1 MDTRVPLL
9 AALLLFSALPT
20 LAVPPADAAEPLW
33 WETYSRDADRD
44 GISDLLAWK
53 LAQGDRFFAP
63 DEARVFVRYDHR
75 PDDGDVARLEAA
87 GATVTF
93 RAQYLDLLGTTM
105 PRSLASVVAEW
116 SGVVML
122 DDIGKGEPQM
132 NEAVPAMGVN
142 LAWELGFDGAGITVA
157 IVDTGVD
164 GLHAGLDDQDD
175 NPLTDD
181 PKILVYYNAY
191 EDQEYDGRLS
201 EDSGTHGT
209 HVAGITAGT
218 GAGDTA
224 PDGSRYVGVA
234 PQANLANVLVCCSG
248 DIEDIIRGIEWTMA
262 NQDRFGIRVMTSSLG
277 EQQVEFHID
286 NDGSSA
292 WSQAMDAAVE
302 SGLVVTLSAGNE
314 FGATPAAGCN
324 TIDSPG
330 DAPLPITVAALDKDL
345 SLAAYSSRGYTSD
358 GRVKP
363 DVAAIGSNIMAPNK
377 GTGTGYT
384 SKSGTS
390 MATPL
395 MAGIVALTLEANPD
409 LTPTEVKDTIV
420 AGYSIEREIL
430 NDSGLYTNDCSLLET
445 RPDNEYGYGQ
455 ADPRTFVEVAG
466 QVDPLL
472 QVIWT
477 IPPQYAV
484 ANNTT
489 VEVKPEIWN
498 GSWLTGGADS
508 GGAPASGGVEVR
520 FGASGWYP
528 ATDTSANGDW
538 LFWKI
543 RVPPEATKGNQTLSA
558 RLVVAPDR
566 MSPIDSA
573 SVVLLDEY
581 APAPAGGDTSF
592 WSVGRVAL
600 IIGVAALLGGL
611 GGFALWIRRPV

>member
-1 MDTRVPLL
+1 MGTRVLLLVSLLLL
-9 AALLLFSALPT
+9 ASLPS
-20 LAVPPADAAEPLW
+20 LAVPPEVGLEPPW
-33 WETYSRDADRD
+33 WEIYSRDKDRN
-44 GISDLLAWK
+44 GISDLLEWK
-53 LAQGDRFFAP
+53 LAQEDRFFSP
-63 DEARVFVRYDHR
+63 GEARIFVRYDHH
-75 PDDGDVARLEAA
+75 PVDSDVARLEAA
-87 GATVTF
+87 GATVTL

-105 PRSLASVVAEW
+105 PRALVPQVAYWE
-116 SGVVML
+116 GVVML
-122 DDIGKGEPQM
+122 DDIGKAEPQM
-132 NEAVPAMGVN
+132 HEAVPTMGVN
-142 LAWELGFDGAGITVA
+142 LAWEMGFDGTGVTVA

-164 GLHAGLDDQDD
+164 GAHVGLDDQDD

-218 GAGDTA
+218 GAGETA
-224 PDGSRYVGVA
+224 PDGTPYIGVA
-234 PQANLANVLVCCSG
+234 PQANLANVLTCCAG
-248 DIEDIIRGIEWTMA
+248 DIEDIIRGIEWTIT
-262 NQDRFGIRVMTSSLG
+262 NQARFDIRVMTSSLG

-292 WSQAMDAAVE
+292 WSQAVNAAVE

-314 FGATPAAGCN
+314 FGAATVAGCN

-330 DAPLPITVAALDKDL
+330 DALLPITVAALDKDL
-345 SLAAYSSRGYTSD
+345 SLAPYSSRGYTSD

-409 LTPTEVKDTIV
+409 LTPAEVKETIV

-430 NDSGLYTNDCSLLET
+430 DDSDLYTNDCSLLET

-472 QVIWT
+472 QISWT

-484 ANNTT
+484 VNNTT
-489 VEVKPEIWN
+489 VEVKSEIYN
-498 GSWLTGGADS
+498 VSWLTGSADA
-508 GGAPASGGVEVR
+508 GGAPIAGGVEVR
-520 FGASGWYP
+520 FGATGWYP
-528 ATDTSANGDW
+528 ATDISSTGDW
-538 LFWKI
+538 SSWRI
-543 RVPPEATKGNQTLSA
+543 QVPPEAVKGNQTLSA
-558 RLVVAPDR
+558 RLVVASDR
-566 MSPIDSA
+566 MSAIDSV
-573 SVVLLDEY
+573 SVVLLDER
-581 APAPAGGDTSF
+581 APAPKPNDSPGLPLL
-592 WSVGRVAL
+592 VGLAALAAVAL
-600 IIGVAALLGGL
+600 
-611 GGFALWIRRPV
+611 RRRD

>member
-1 MDTRVPLL
+1 MGTRVLLLVSLLLL
-9 AALLLFSALPT
+9 ASLPS
-20 LAVPPADAAEPLW
+20 LAVPPEVGLEPPW
-33 WETYSRDADRD
+33 WEIYSRDKDRN
-44 GISDLLAWK
+44 GISDLLEWK
-53 LAQGDRFFAP
+53 LAQEDRFFSP
-63 DEARVFVRYDHR
+63 GEARIFVRYDHH
-75 PDDGDVARLEAA
+75 PVDSDVARLEAA
-87 GATVTF
+87 GATVTL

-105 PRSLASVVAEW
+105 PRALVPQVAYWE
-116 SGVVML
+116 GVVML
-122 DDIGKGEPQM
+122 DDIGKAEPQM
-132 NEAVPAMGVN
+132 HEAVPMMGVN
-142 LAWELGFDGAGITVA
+142 LAWELGFDGTGVTVA

-164 GLHAGLDDQDD
+164 GAHVGLDDQDD

-218 GAGDTA
+218 GAGETA
-224 PDGSRYVGVA
+224 PDGTPYIGVA
-234 PQANLANVLVCCSG
+234 PQANLANVLTCCAG
-248 DIEDIIRGIEWTMA
+248 DIEDIIRGIEWTIT
-262 NQDRFGIRVMTSSLG
+262 NQARFDIRVMTSSLG

-292 WSQAMDAAVE
+292 WSQAVNAAVE

-314 FGATPAAGCN
+314 FGAATVAGCN

-330 DAPLPITVAALDKDL
+330 DALLPITVAALDKDL
-345 SLAAYSSRGYTSD
+345 SLAPYSSRGYTSD

-409 LTPTEVKDTIV
+409 LTPAEVKETIV

-430 NDSGLYTNDCSLLET
+430 DDSDLYTNDCSLLET

-472 QVIWT
+472 QISWT
-477 IPPQYAV
+477 IPSQYAV
-484 ANNTT
+484 VNNTT
-489 VEVKPEIWN
+489 VEVKSEIYN
-498 GSWLTGGADS
+498 VSWLTGSADA
-508 GGAPASGGVEVR
+508 GGAPIAGGVEVR
-520 FGASGWYP
+520 FGATGWYP
-528 ATDTSANGDW
+528 ATDISSTGDW
-538 LFWKI
+538 SSWRI
-543 RVPPEATKGNQTLSA
+543 QVPPEAVKGNQTLSA
-558 RLVVAPDR
+558 RLVVASDR
-566 MSPIDSA
+566 MSAIDSV
-573 SVVLLDEY
+573 SVVLLDER
-581 APAPAGGDTSF
+581 APAPKPNDSPGLPLL
-592 WSVGRVAL
+592 VGLAALAAVAL
-600 IIGVAALLGGL
+600 
-611 GGFALWIRRPV
+611 RRRD

>member
-1 MDTRVPLL
+1 MGTRVLLLVSLLLL
-9 AALLLFSALPT
+9 ASLPS
-20 LAVPPADAAEPLW
+20 LAVPPEVGLEPPW
-33 WETYSRDADRD
+33 WEIYSRDKDRN
-44 GISDLLAWK
+44 GISDLLEWK
-53 LAQGDRFFAP
+53 LTQEDSFFSP
-63 DEARVFVRYDHR
+63 GEARIFVRYDHH
-75 PDDGDVARLEAA
+75 PVDSDVARLEAA
-87 GATVTF
+87 GATVTL

-105 PRSLASVVAEW
+105 PRALVPQVAYWE
-116 SGVVML
+116 GVVML
-122 DDIGKGEPQM
+122 DDIGKAEPQM
-132 NEAVPAMGVN
+132 HEAVPAMGVN
-142 LAWELGFDGAGITVA
+142 LAWELGFDGTGVTVA

-164 GLHAGLDDQDD
+164 GAHVGLDDQDD

-224 PDGSRYVGVA
+224 PDGTPYIGVA
-234 PQANLANVLVCCSG
+234 PQANLANVLTCCAG
-248 DIEDIIRGIEWTMA
+248 DIEDIIRGIEWTIA
-262 NQDRFGIRVMTSSLG
+262 NQARFDIRVMTSSLG

-292 WSQAMDAAVE
+292 WSQAVNAAVE

-314 FGATPAAGCN
+314 FGAATVAGCN

-330 DAPLPITVAALDKDL
+330 DALLPITVAALDKDL
-345 SLAAYSSRGYTSD
+345 SLAPYSSRGYTSD

-409 LTPTEVKDTIV
+409 LTPAEVKETIV

-430 NDSGLYTNDCSLLET
+430 DDSDLYTNDCSLLET

-472 QVIWT
+472 QVSWT

-484 ANNTT
+484 VNNTT
-489 VEVKPEIWN
+489 VEVKPEIYN
-498 GSWLTGGADS
+498 VSWLTGSADT
-508 GGAPASGGVEVR
+508 GGASIASGVEVR
-520 FGASGWYP
+520 FGASSWYP
-528 ATDTSANGDW
+528 ATDVSNTGDW
-538 LFWKI
+538 SSWRI
-543 RVPPEATKGNQTLSA
+543 QVPPEAVKGNQTLSA
-558 RLVVAPDR
+558 RLVVASDR
-566 MSPIDSA
+566 MSAIDSA
-573 SVVLLDEY
+573 SVVLLDER
-581 APAPAGGDTSF
+581 APAPKPNDSPGLPLL
-592 WSVGRVAL
+592 VGLVVLAAVAL
-600 IIGVAALLGGL
+600 
-611 GGFALWIRRPV
+611 RRRD

>member
-1 MDTRVPLL
+1 MGTRVPLL
-9 AALLLFSALPT
+9 VSLLLLASLPS
-20 LAVPPADAAEPLW
+20 LAVPPNAGPEPPW
-33 WETYSRDADRD
+33 WETYSRDKDRN
-44 GISDLLAWK
+44 GISDLLEWK
-53 LAQGDRFFAP
+53 LAQEDRFFSP
-63 DEARVFVRYDHR
+63 GEARVFVRYDHH
-75 PDDGDVARLEAA
+75 PVDSDVARLEAA
-87 GATVTF
+87 GAIVTL

-105 PRSLASVVAEW
+105 PRAIVPQAAYWE
-116 SGVVML
+116 GVVML
-122 DDIGKGEPQM
+122 DDIGKAEPQM
-132 NEAVPAMGVN
+132 HEAVPAMGVD
-142 LAWELGFDGAGITVA
+142 LAWEFGFDGAGITVA

-164 GLHAGLDDQDD
+164 GMHVGLDDQDD

-201 EDSGTHGT
+201 EDSGTHGS
-209 HVAGITAGT
+209 HVAGIVAGT
-218 GAGDTA
+218 GDGETA
-224 PDGSRYVGVA
+224 PDGTPYIGVA
-234 PQANLANVLVCCSG
+234 PQANLANVLTCCAG
-248 DIEDIIRGIEWTMA
+248 DIEDIIRGIEWTIA

-286 NDGSSA
+286 NDGNSA
-292 WSQAMDAAVE
+292 WSQAVNAAVE

-314 FGATPAAGCN
+314 FGAATVAGCN

-345 SLAAYSSRGYTSD
+345 SLAPYSSRGYTSD

-409 LTPTEVKDTIV
+409 LTPAEVKDTIV

-430 NDSGLYTNDCSLLET
+430 DDSDLYTNDCSLLET

-455 ADPRTFVEVAG
+455 ADPRVFVEVAG

-484 ANNTT
+484 MNNTT
-489 VEVKPEIWN
+489 VEVKPEIYN
-498 GSWLTGGADS
+498 ISWLTGSANA
-508 GGAPASGGVEVR
+508 GGASIAGGVEVR

-528 ATDTSANGDW
+528 ATDVSSTGDW
-538 LFWKI
+538 SLWRI
-543 RVPPEATKGNQTLSA
+543 QVPPEAVKGNQTLSA
-558 RLVVAPDR
+558 RLVAASDR
-566 MSPIDSA
+566 MSAIDSA
-573 SVVLLDEY
+573 SVVLLNEH
-581 APAPAGGDTSF
+581 APVPQQNDSPGPPLL
-592 WSVGRVAL
+592 VGLTVLAAVAL
-600 IIGVAALLGGL
+600 
-611 GGFALWIRRPV
+611 RRRD

>member
-1 MDTRVPLL
+1 MGTRVLLLVSLLLL
-9 AALLLFSALPT
+9 ASLPS
-20 LAVPPADAAEPLW
+20 LAVPPEVGLEPPW
-33 WETYSRDADRD
+33 WEIYSRDKDRN
-44 GISDLLAWK
+44 GISDLLEWK
-53 LAQGDRFFAP
+53 LAQEDRFFSP
-63 DEARVFVRYDHR
+63 GEARIFVRYDHH
-75 PDDGDVARLEAA
+75 PVDSDVARLEAA
-87 GATVTF
+87 GATVTL

-105 PRSLASVVAEW
+105 PRALVPQVAYWE
-116 SGVVML
+116 GVVML
-122 DDIGKGEPQM
+122 DDIGKAEPQM
-132 NEAVPAMGVN
+132 HEAVPTMGVN
-142 LAWELGFDGAGITVA
+142 LAWEMGFDGTGVTVA

-164 GLHAGLDDQDD
+164 GAHVGLDDQDD

-218 GAGDTA
+218 GAGETA
-224 PDGSRYVGVA
+224 PDGTPYIGVA
-234 PQANLANVLVCCSG
+234 PQANLANVLTCCAG
-248 DIEDIIRGIEWTMA
+248 DIEDIIRGIEWTIT
-262 NQDRFGIRVMTSSLG
+262 NQARFDIRVMTSSLG

-292 WSQAMDAAVE
+292 WSQAVNAAVE

-314 FGATPAAGCN
+314 FGAATVAGCN

-330 DAPLPITVAALDKDL
+330 DALLPITVAALDKDL
-345 SLAAYSSRGYTSD
+345 SLAPYSSRGYTSD

-409 LTPTEVKDTIV
+409 LTPAEVKETIV

-430 NDSGLYTNDCSLLET
+430 DDSDLYTNDCSLLET

-472 QVIWT
+472 QISWT
-477 IPPQYAV
+477 IPSQYAV
-484 ANNTT
+484 VNNTT
-489 VEVKPEIWN
+489 VEVKPEIYN
-498 GSWLTGGADS
+498 VSWLTGSADA
-508 GGAPASGGVEVR
+508 GGAPIAGGVEVR
-520 FGASGWYP
+520 FGATGWYP
-528 ATDTSANGDW
+528 ATDVSSTGDW
-538 LFWKI
+538 SSWRI
-543 RVPPEATKGNQTLSA
+543 QVPPETVKGNQTLSA
-558 RLVVAPDR
+558 RLVVASDR
-566 MSPIDSA
+566 MSAIDSA
-573 SVVLLDEY
+573 SVVLLDER
-581 APAPAGGDTSF
+581 APAPKPNDSPGLPF
-592 WSVGRVAL
+592 LVGLAALAAVAL
-600 IIGVAALLGGL
+600 
-611 GGFALWIRRPV
+611 RRRD

>member
-1 MDTRVPLL
+1 K
-9 AALLLFSALPT
+9 A
-20 LAVPPADAAEPLW
+20 
-33 WETYSRDADRD
+33 
-44 GISDLLAWK
+44 
-53 LAQGDRFFAP
+53 
-63 DEARVFVRYDHR
+63 
-75 PDDGDVARLEAA
+75 
-87 GATVTF
+87 
-93 RAQYLDLLGTTM
+93 
-105 PRSLASVVAEW
+105 
-116 SGVVML
+116 
-122 DDIGKGEPQM
+122 EPQM
-132 NEAVPAMGVN
+132 HEAVPAMGVN
-142 LAWELGFDGAGITVA
+142 LAWEMGFDGTGVTVA

-164 GLHAGLDDQDD
+164 GAHVGLDDQDD

-218 GAGDTA
+218 GAGETA
-224 PDGSRYVGVA
+224 PDGTPYIGVA
-234 PQANLANVLVCCSG
+234 PQANLANVLTCCAG
-248 DIEDIIRGIEWTMA
+248 DIEDIIRGIEWTIT
-262 NQDRFGIRVMTSSLG
+262 NQARFDIRVMTSSLG

-292 WSQAMDAAVE
+292 WSQAVNAAVE

-314 FGATPAAGCN
+314 FGAATVAGCN

-330 DAPLPITVAALDKDL
+330 DALLPITVAALDKDL
-345 SLAAYSSRGYTSD
+345 SLAPYSSRGYTSD

-409 LTPTEVKDTIV
+409 LTPAEVKETIV

-430 NDSGLYTNDCSLLET
+430 DDSDLYTNDCSLLET

-472 QVIWT
+472 QISWT
-477 IPPQYAV
+477 IPSQYAV
-484 ANNTT
+484 VNNTT
-489 VEVKPEIWN
+489 VEVKSEIDN
-498 GSWLTGGADS
+498 VSWLTGSADA
-508 GGAPASGGVEVR
+508 GGAPIAGGVEVR
-520 FGASGWYP
+520 FGATGWYP
-528 ATDTSANGDW
+528 ATDISSTGDW
-538 LFWKI
+538 SSWRI
-543 RVPPEATKGNQTLSA
+543 QVPPEAVKGNQTLSA
-558 RLVVAPDR
+558 RLVVASDR
-566 MSPIDSA
+566 MSAIDSV
-573 SVVLLDEY
+573 SVVLLDER
-581 APAPAGGDTSF
+581 APAPKPNDSPGLPLL
-592 WSVGRVAL
+592 VGLAALAAVAL
-600 IIGVAALLGGL
+600 
-611 GGFALWIRRPV
+611 RRRD

>member
-1 MDTRVPLL
+1 MGTRVLLLVSLLLL
-9 AALLLFSALPT
+9 ASLPS
-20 LAVPPADAAEPLW
+20 LAVPPEVGLEPPW
-33 WETYSRDADRD
+33 WEIYSRDKDRN
-44 GISDLLAWK
+44 GISDLLEWK
-53 LAQGDRFFAP
+53 LAQEDRFFSP
-63 DEARVFVRYDHR
+63 GEARIFVRYDHH
-75 PDDGDVARLEAA
+75 PVDSDVARLEAA
-87 GATVTF
+87 GAIVTL

-105 PRSLASVVAEW
+105 PRALVPQVAYWE
-116 SGVVML
+116 GVVML
-122 DDIGKGEPQM
+122 DDIGKAEPQM
-132 NEAVPAMGVN
+132 HEAVPTMGVN
-142 LAWELGFDGAGITVA
+142 LAWEMGFDGTGVTVA

-164 GLHAGLDDQDD
+164 GAHVGLDDQDD

-218 GAGDTA
+218 GAGETA
-224 PDGSRYVGVA
+224 PDGTPYIGVA
-234 PQANLANVLVCCSG
+234 PQANLANVLTCCAG
-248 DIEDIIRGIEWTMA
+248 DIEDIIRGIEWTIT
-262 NQDRFGIRVMTSSLG
+262 NQARFDIRVMTSSLG

-292 WSQAMDAAVE
+292 WSQAVNAAVE

-314 FGATPAAGCN
+314 FGAATVAGCN

-330 DAPLPITVAALDKDL
+330 DALLPITVAALDKDL
-345 SLAAYSSRGYTSD
+345 SLAPYSSRGYTSD

-409 LTPTEVKDTIV
+409 LTPAEVKETIV

-430 NDSGLYTNDCSLLET
+430 DDSDLYTNDCSLLET

-472 QVIWT
+472 QISWT
-477 IPPQYAV
+477 IPSQYAV
-484 ANNTT
+484 VNNTT
-489 VEVKPEIWN
+489 VEVKSEIYN
-498 GSWLTGGADS
+498 VSWLTGSADA
-508 GGAPASGGVEVR
+508 GGAPIAGGVEVR
-520 FGASGWYP
+520 FGATGWYP
-528 ATDTSANGDW
+528 ATDISSTGDW
-538 LFWKI
+538 SSWRI
-543 RVPPEATKGNQTLSA
+543 QVPPEAVKGNQTLSA
-558 RLVVAPDR
+558 RLVVASDR
-566 MSPIDSA
+566 MSAIDSV
-573 SVVLLDEY
+573 SVVLLDER
-581 APAPAGGDTSF
+581 APAPKPNDSPGLPLL
-592 WSVGRVAL
+592 VGLAALAAVAL
-600 IIGVAALLGGL
+600 
-611 GGFALWIRRPV
+611 RRRD